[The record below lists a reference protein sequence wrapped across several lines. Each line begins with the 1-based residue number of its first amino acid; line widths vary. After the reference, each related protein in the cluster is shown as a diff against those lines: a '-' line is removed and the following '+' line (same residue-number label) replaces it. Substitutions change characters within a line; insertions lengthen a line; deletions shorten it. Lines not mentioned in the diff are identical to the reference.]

1 MNKLDLIKNI
11 AAKTGLKRRDV
22 ENIYETLVE
31 TISHSLASGEKVQ
44 LIGFGT
50 FKTRKRSARPGRNPR
65 TGKPLQIQ
73 AKNVPAFKPGKMLKQ
88 RM

>member
-1 MNKLDLIKNI
+1 MNKSDLIKNI
-11 AAKTGLKRRDV
+11 AAKTGLKRRDI
-22 ENIYETLVE
+22 EIIYGTLVE

-44 LIGFGT
+44 FIGFGT
-50 FKTRKRSARPGRNPR
+50 FETRKRSARLGRNPR